1 MSRSDEESD
10 GRAQREWQGVATL
23 VRDTIKDDDQPEL
36 VRAQR
41 RARFIAAC
49 AAQLGGDPSSAS
61 EATPV
66 VPDRLGPRVGRRWRS
81 AWWAWG
87 AATAL
92 VVGAALFILG
102 APALTY
108 RVIGAEDDGG
118 YLQLAETA
126 APADL
131 SFSDGSHIQAQSA
144 TRMRIAGVGAR
155 GAHLVLERG
164 RLRVDVSHRRRA
176 AWTIDAGPY
185 TVAITGT
192 AFSVRWENDELSVVM
207 ARGSV
212 MVRGPSA
219 PEGVAVLGGQQLTAR
234 PRDHLWSVVDRT
246 AVPPAGKTSTLVS
259 PPTDA
264 DADTDTRGGVSTTP
278 QELPAPRAPS
288 GRAWSS
294 RIAAGEYALVLHEAE
309 DRGLNAVLAGGA
321 LTDVAALADAARY
334 LHRTDVARRALLVE
348 RSRFPRS
355 REAHAAGF
363 LLARLVEEQG
373 DTMAAVDDYG
383 RYLRESPRG
392 PFAQE
397 ALGRQLALL
406 WKRGERAAARPLAER
421 YRQQFPEG
429 PYAPIAQD
437 IVDGP

>member
-10 GRAQREWQGVATL
+10 GRARREWQEVATL
-23 VRDTIKDDDQPEL
+23 VRDAIEDDQSDL
-36 VRAQR
+36 MRAQR
-41 RARFIAAC
+41 RARFVAAV
-49 AAQLGGDPSSAS
+49 AAQAGSDQTSA
-61 EATPV
+61 
-66 VPDRLGPRVGRRWRS
+66 RPRIGQPRRP

-92 VVGAALFILG
+92 VVGAALFLRG

-108 RVIGAEDDGG
+108 RVIGADADGG

-126 APADL
+126 APADV
-131 SFSDGSHIQAQSA
+131 SFSDGSHVQAQPA

-155 GAHLVLERG
+155 GARLVLERG
-164 RLRVDVSHRRRA
+164 RLDVDVKHRRRA
-176 AWTIDAGPY
+176 GWTIDAGPY

-192 AFSVRWENDELSVVM
+192 AFSLRWENDELSVVM

-212 MVRGPSA
+212 IVRGPSA
-219 PEGVAVLGGQQLTAR
+219 PTGVAVLSGQQLTAR
-234 PRDHLWSVVDRT
+234 PRDHLWSIVDRT
-246 AVPPAGKTSTLVS
+246 AVPPASKTSTLV
-259 PPTDA
+259 PPAIDT
-264 DADTDTRGGVSTTP
+264 DTDTRGRASTAP
-278 QELPAPRAPS
+278 QEPVSAGAVG
-288 GRAWSS
+288 GRAWTG
-294 RIAAGEYALVLHEAE
+294 RIAAGEYALVLRQAE
-309 DRGLNAVLAGGA
+309 DRGLDAVLARGS
-321 LTDVAALADAARY
+321 LTDIAALADAARY
-334 LHRTDVARRALLVE
+334 LHRPDVASRALLVE

-355 REAHAAGF
+355 REARAAGF

-373 DTMAAVDDYG
+373 DTTAAVEGYG

-406 WKRGERAAARPLAER
+406 WKRGEREAARPLAER
-421 YRQQFPEG
+421 YRQRFPRG

-437 IVDGP
+437 VVDGP